1 MPYLKSIY
9 PLAIPTINRYML
21 PKKIGSVS
29 STLLI
34 EKRAEAV
41 NIDITFELVNRYN
54 NKIKKTYGRIE
65 ENEEK
70 IPDDIK

>member
-1 MPYLKSIY
+1 
-9 PLAIPTINRYML
+9 ML
-21 PKKIGSVS
+21 PRKIGSVS